1 MSTLNDYRNELQ
13 NHGFT
18 DLPPTILDEFINDA
32 YFDVCS
38 REPWPFL
45 EKSATVNTVGGT
57 ATLTMPTDFGKVISM
72 TINAQTMTLTPIR
85 LDDYAKRYVGRY
97 TDSGTPFSYYFE
109 GTVVKVHPVPDTVY
123 AITLKYLAA
132 PTAMTV
138 SIDTPLLPTRHHRVI
153 ALGALVNAYR
163 LEDDPEL
170 AAVFEAQYEKRI
182 QTMREDLWKRQY
194 DRPDLIYDTADD
206 SLWDY

>member
-45 EKSATVNTVGGT
+45 EKTATVNTVGGT
-57 ATLTMPTDFGKVISM
+57 ATLTMPSDFGKVISM
-72 TINAQTMTLTPIR
+72 TIDSQGLTLMPIR
-85 LDDYAKRYVGRY
+85 LDDYGKRYVGSY
-97 TDSGTPFSYYFE
+97 TDSGVPYAYYFE
-109 GTVVKVHPVPDTVY
+109 GSLTKVHPVPNAAY
-123 AITLKYLAA
+123 AIRLAYLAS
-132 PTAMTV
+132 PVAMSV
-138 SIDTPLLPTRHHRVI
+138 SIDTPLIPTRHHRVI

-170 AAVFEAQYEKRI
+170 AAVFEQQYEKRI

-194 DRPDLIYDTADD
+194 DRPDLIYDTTD
-206 SLWDY
+206 WDE